1 MGEFKL
7 KNPMFITSVGNGG
20 DGYPAPAMAEIAMV
34 GRSNV
39 GKSSLINSL
48 CNNFRL
54 ARTSQHPGKT
64 RLINFFSVNND
75 YYLVDLP
82 GYGFAKAPKS
92 EKAQW
97 GRLIENYLSSGR
109 VTHIFLLLDIRHE
122 PTAEDR
128 QMLQWI
134 LYYGIPFT
142 IVATKADKIAV
153 SKRQQAANKVAKLA
167 GAPPYAIAY
176 SAESG
181 QGRPELLIR
190 IGDVFSDAHEGRG
203 SDEANTDYN
212 D

>member
-82 GYGFAKAPKS
+82 GYGCAQAPKS
-92 EKAQW
+92 EQALW
-97 GRLIENYLSSGR
+97 GRLIENSLSSGR

-167 GAPPYAIAY
+167 GAPPYAIANT
-176 SAESG
+176 AESG

-190 IGDVFSDAHEGRG
+190 IGDVFSDAHEGSG